1 MEEDAEEHEGE
12 DQEDEH
18 AGEEVKRAD
27 EMADV
32 EEEDEHHEVFKE
44 RRKRK
49 ESEVFV
55 RGLDKDATEDDLRFI
70 FSRVGEVIE
79 VRLMMNPQ
87 TKKNKGLHSYV
98 LQLLKRQN
106 EL

>member
-18 AGEEVKRAD
+18 AGEEEERA

-32 EEEDEHHEVFKE
+32 EEEDEHHELFKE

-55 RGLDKDATEDDLRFI
+55 RGLDKDTTEDDLRFI
-70 FSRVGEVIE
+70 FSRVGEVTE

>member
-18 AGEEVKRAD
+18 AGEEVEHA

-32 EEEDEHHEVFKE
+32 EEEDEHHEVFHE
-44 RRKRK
+44 RHKRK

-55 RGLDKDATEDDLRFI
+55 GGLDKDATDDDLRKI

-79 VRLMMNPQ
+79 FRLMMNPQ
-87 TKKNKGLHSYV
+87 TKKNKGFAFLRFATV
-98 LQLLKRQN
+98 
-106 EL
+106 E